1 MHIFSKLDA
10 FEQERSARLA
20 HPKLSQYPTPFK
32 INVGKLNAGV
42 WPSSVPDLAVME
54 IRYGMSPN
62 ETVETAKAEFE
73 AFIEQICSEDPW
85 LSEHRPELEWLG
97 TCWHPISVDENEEL
111 IQLVNQNMR
120 LVRKRETE
128 ITGIACT
135 ADGAMF
141 SRYLGVP
148 SVLVG
153 PGELPE
159 AHQVNESV
167 SISETVD
174 ACKVIAATILNWC
187 GYES

>member
-85 LSEHRPELEWLG
+85 LNTGRNWSGWAPAG
-97 TCWHPISVDENEEL
+97 TRS
-111 IQLVNQNMR
+111 
-120 LVRKRETE
+120 
-128 ITGIACT
+128 A
-135 ADGAMF
+135 
-141 SRYLGVP
+141 
-148 SVLVG
+148 
-153 PGELPE
+153 
-159 AHQVNESV
+159 
-167 SISETVD
+167 
-174 ACKVIAATILNWC
+174 
-187 GYES
+187 

>member
-73 AFIEQICSEDPW
+73 VANI
-85 LSEHRPELEWLG
+85 LLG
-97 TCWHPISVDENEEL
+97 KSSGC
-111 IQLVNQNMR
+111 
-120 LVRKRETE
+120 
-128 ITGIACT
+128 
-135 ADGAMF
+135 
-141 SRYLGVP
+141 
-148 SVLVG
+148 
-153 PGELPE
+153 
-159 AHQVNESV
+159 
-167 SISETVD
+167 
-174 ACKVIAATILNWC
+174 ILTLKKP
-187 GYES
+187 YAYFL